1 MTEDEIYHIAVMPPT
16 ETTPD
21 VINRVAEVVSQPD
34 YQLRMMLAGRLPK
47 IIGHYR
53 DASMANVAVHSLE
66 ELKLVVF
73 VVTESELRRPV
84 SPGLIARSIKI
95 ESDRAVF
102 TSRDGR
108 IELLNNHDA
117 SLILTGRRTR
127 LVGEVPIET
136 SKMKVNVP
144 GTLLTGGVPIMKRV
158 ASKTQ
163 EPQKMTE
170 QFIRLYRKESDIP
183 VVEIR
188 QFDFDYSFLG
198 EKMSLTATGNIA
210 STVLVLRQV
219 FNSAHLDDSMVS
231 GFVAEPHKLS
241 GIDPVEQNCLLL
253 ARYYRVLA
261 NSN

>member
-1 MTEDEIYHIAVMPPT
+1 
-16 ETTPD
+16 
-21 VINRVAEVVSQPD
+21 
-34 YQLRMMLAGRLPK
+34 
-47 IIGHYR
+47 
-53 DASMANVAVHSLE
+53 MANVAVHLLE
-66 ELKLVVF
+66 ELKLVAF

-95 ESDRAVF
+95 ESDRVVF
-102 TSRDGR
+102 MSRDGR
-108 IELLNNHDA
+108 IESLDDHDV

-136 SKMKVNVP
+136 SKMKVNVAA
-144 GTLLTGGVPIMKRV
+144 TLLTGGVPIMKRV

-183 VVEIR
+183 AVEIR

-210 STVLVLRQV
+210 STVLVLRQA
-219 FNSAHLDDSMVS
+219 FSSAHFNEAMVS

-253 ARYYRVLA
+253 ARYYRAL
-261 NSN
+261 